1 MIDRDGIERPDETS
15 EHIIPLHTKKNAFRI
30 TEKTYKRRNFFYRI
44 FARFILVLASCVLI
58 PFSKFFMRARV
69 HGRKNLRSVKKSGA
83 VIICN
88 HCHHLDITLVVARVS
103 PIKRVWV
110 TALRSNFDIP
120 FARTLLRALGG
131 IPIPEDRK
139 NMPYFMNGMDELLR
153 RKQFLAFMP
162 EVALWPYYR
171 GLRPF
176 KVSAFRFAAKNDKP
190 VVPIAIT
197 FRLKTKRKSS
207 GKIKRKYIM
216 EYNVLPP
223 VYPLQDNDTPTNSE
237 YLMNKVHDDMN
248 KLIETKNKEN
258 DEREYER
265 NRKQ

>member
-15 EHIIPLHTKKNAFRI
+15 EHIIPLHTKKNAYRI
-30 TEKTYKRRNFFYRI
+30 TEKTYKRRGFFYRF
-44 FARFILVLASCVLI
+44 FARTVLVLASCVLI

-69 HGRKNLRSVKKSGA
+69 SGRKNLRAVKKSGA

-103 PIKRVWV
+103 PLKRVWV
-110 TALRSNFDIP
+110 TVLRSNLDMP
-120 FARTLLRALGG
+120 FARTLLRALGA

-139 NMPYFMNGMDELLR
+139 NMPYFMAGMDDLLHR
-153 RKQFLAFMP
+153 NQFLAFMP

-197 FRLKTKRKSS
+197 FRMKTKLKKN
-207 GKIKRKYIM
+207 GEIKRKYRM
-216 EYNVLPP
+216 EYNILPAI
-223 VYPLQDNDTPTNSE
+223 YPMPDADVPTNSE
-237 YLMNKVHDDMN
+237 YLMNKTHDEMN
-248 KLIETKNKEN
+248 KLIEMKNEEN
-258 DEREYER
+258 DG
-265 NRKQ
+265 K